1 MSWFGSTQWMA
12 TKIRMFV
19 VPMAVLAVQPST
31 AAAQEVGDR
40 VRVFLGDETVIGL
53 VSSLREDDF
62 QIDVENGDTRSVA
75 RAEVLWLERDVGTG
89 SSALPWGKKGVMI
102 GGLGGASVGF
112 LLGLAVGPVCRD
124 SECNHTVPEHIRAG
138 FTYAALYTGI
148 GAFVGGATGLILGAS
163 TPYDDWQVIPDD
175 DAATRFQPSLG
186 LWTNP
191 EGRVGLA
198 LAGRI
203 RF

>member
-1 MSWFGSTQWMA
+1 MSWFGSTHWTVSKKRMLVVAMA
-12 TKIRMFV
+12 AL
-19 VPMAVLAVQPST
+19 AVLPSA

-53 VSSLREDDF
+53 VSSLRDDDF
-62 QIDVENGDTRSVA
+62 QLDMENGDSRSVA

-138 FTYAALYTGI
+138 FAYAALYTGI
-148 GAFVGGATGLILGAS
+148 GALIGGATGVILGAS
-163 TPYDDWQVIPDD
+163 TPYDDWEVIPDE
-175 DAATRFQPSLG
+175 DAAIRFQPSLG

-198 LAGRI
+198 LGGRI